1 MLSYYKDIK
10 LETFPEVYG
19 PLEDSFLFAEVL
31 EEKISKKKYDRV
43 LEIGCGSGILSLI
56 VAKQSS
62 VVSVDINLKAVEI
75 TKKNAK
81 LNDLK
86 VDCFVSDMFEKV
98 KGRFDMIIFN
108 SPYLPDQDNVEGNEM
123 WSDKGVIKKFI
134 SSCRAFLNSGGE
146 VLLLISSLSGL
157 ERIEK
162 EFKDSGFGVKVIKK
176 QKIAWEELMVLE
188 AKPL

>member
-10 LETFPEVYG
+10 LETSPEVYG
-19 PLEDSFLFAEVL
+19 PLEDSLLFAEVL
-31 EEKISKKKYDRV
+31 EEKISRKKYDRV

-62 VVSVDINLKAVEI
+62 MVSVDINPKSVEI

-81 LNDLK
+81 LNNLK

-98 KGRFDMIIFN
+98 KGKFDMIIFN
-108 SPYLPDQDNVEGNEM
+108 SPYLPDQDNVEGSEM
-123 WSDKGVIKKFI
+123 WSDKGVIKRFI
-134 SSCRAFLNSGGE
+134 RSCKEFLNSDGE

-157 ERIEK
+157 ERVKK
-162 EFKDSGFGVKVIKK
+162 EFKDSGFDVKIIKR